1 MGAARVRA
9 SSVVRVRA
17 TVESLIVVEFM
28 ECVGSACNEK
38 CDGGVSGMKWDGMEW
53 D

>member
-17 TVESLIVVEFM
+17 TVESLIVEEFVE
-28 ECVGSACNEK
+28 CG
-38 CDGGVSGMKWDGMEW
+38 EW
-53 D
+53 V

>member
-17 TVESLIVVEFM
+17 TVESLIVVELM
-28 ECVGSACNEK
+28 ECGECV
-38 CDGGVSGMKWDGMEW
+38 
-53 D
+53 